1 MCFLRQKL
9 GFLGLVA
16 LIALPGAGQ
25 TAPATKPA
33 GKVKMGGV
41 TRRKSSAKPKE
52 QPPEPV
58 VQQAAPPPPPQRP
71 YEMSPVPPQVTYN
84 NGLLTISAPNST
96 LADILNAVRA
106 STGTKVEYPPNAS
119 QERVAIQLGPGNPRD
134 VLSQLLQGSPF
145 DYLLLGSE
153 QDPSKV
159 TQIMLMRREPGGT
172 AAAAAAGNNIPNQA
186 PVQPEPGD
194 EESENEPAP
203 APMARPTPGQM
214 VPGQPPNTAQP
225 LGGPPAM
232 PEQNAPG
239 ATAAPAPTQPGQPA
253 QDNTPKTPEQLLQQL
268 QQMQRQEQQRQPRP
282 PR

>member
-1 MCFLRQKL
+1 MSLLRQKL
-9 GFLGLVA
+9 GYCALVV

-25 TAPATKPA
+25 TSPASKPA

-41 TRRKSSAKPKE
+41 SRKKSAAKPKE

-58 VQQAAPPPPPQRP
+58 VQQAPPAPPPPQRP
-71 YEMSPVPPQVTYN
+71 YQMAPVPPQVTYN
-84 NGLLTISAPNST
+84 GGLLTISAPNST

-106 STGTKVEYPPNAS
+106 RMSTKVEYPPNAS

-145 DYLLLGSE
+145 DYLLLGSD
-153 QDPSKV
+153 QDPSAV
-159 TQIMLMRREPGGT
+159 TQIMLMRREPSGT
-172 AAAAAAGNNIPNQA
+172 TAVATGNVPNQA
-186 PVQPEPGD
+186 PAQPEPAD
-194 EESENEPAP
+194 EDSENEPAP
-203 APMARPTPGQM
+203 APMTRPTPGQ
-214 VPGQPPNTAQP
+214 VVLGQPPNMAQP
-225 LGGPPAM
+225 LGGTPTM

-239 ATAAPAPTQPGQPA
+239 ATATPAAPAQPGQA
-253 QDNTPKTPEQLLQQL
+253 SQDNTPKTPEQLLQQL